1 MTQRL
6 SVPWPDPA
14 LFAQRGGRPLR
25 LLALSDEEDPTLDSD
40 SNREQLGQIDLVL
53 GCGDLQPPYLS
64 AVADALGA
72 PLLYVRGNHDV
83 GAAWRDQRRHLL
95 PQPLSPGT
103 LVSEQGLRLLALAGA
118 PRYNDGEMQYSEL
131 EAWPAVLRG
140 YLRARHRKPLLVI
153 SHAAPR
159 GAGDAPDKAH
169 RGFAAYR
176 WLAGRLAPPLWL
188 HGHTALVHRGVDDRA
203 IHVGPT
209 LFYNC
214 TGATLIELTP
224 PGAGTHGALA

>member
-1 MTQRL
+1 MTSRL
-6 SVPWPDPA
+6 ALTWPDPA

-25 LLALSDEEDPTLDSD
+25 LLALSDEEDSTLDSAT
-40 SNREQLGQIDLVL
+40 NREQLGPIDLL
-53 GCGDLQPPYLS
+53 IGCGDLQPLYLS
-64 AVADALGA
+64 AVADFFAA

-83 GAAWRDQRRHLL
+83 GAAWHDQRRRLL

-103 LVSEQGLRLLALAGA
+103 LVSEQGIRLLALAGA

-131 EAWPAVLRG
+131 EAWPAALRA
-140 YLRARHRKPLLVI
+140 YLRARNVAPLLVV

-159 GAGDAPDKAH
+159 GAGDAPDRAH

-176 WLAGRLAPPLWL
+176 WLAQRLAPPLWL
-188 HGHTALVHRGVDDRA
+188 HGHTALVRRGVDDRCVQ
-203 IHVGPT
+203 VGET

-214 TGATLIELTP
+214 TGATLIELSV
-224 PGAGTHGALA
+224 PGA